1 VSDGRVPASQPPL
14 ADVRVI
20 AVEQYGA
27 GPWGTL
33 QLADLGADVIKIED
47 PSSRGDVGR
56 YVPPFQEDEDSLFF
70 ETFNHNKRSVSL
82 DLRRPEGRAVF
93 EDLVRHA
100 DAVYSN
106 LRGDQP
112 AKLRLTYDDLKE
124 INPRI
129 VCVSLSGFGM
139 TGPRAN
145 EAGYDYVMQAMA
157 GWMSLTGDPDG
168 PPTKSGLSL
177 VDLSGGYVSAIAL
190 LAGLHRA
197 RRDGVGCD
205 ADVSLFETALHE
217 LMYVGTW
224 AASGGYEGRRMPD
237 SAHPSIVPFQ
247 AFETAD
253 GWITIAC
260 AKPKFWERFCDVL
273 DRRDLLEDPRF
284 ADFAGRNHHRDALL
298 PELALML
305 RERTTAEWTETLTA
319 AGVPNGAVNSVAE
332 ALEDPQTI
340 ARGNV
345 VSIDHPRF
353 GEVRQVASPLRMSGP
368 RVKLRRGPFRGE
380 DNDSVLTE
388 VCGYSADRV
397 AQLRAGGAFGEVGS
411 EETTTPVAD
420 RPKRRAASDG

>member
-1 VSDGRVPASQPPL
+1 MSDGRVPASQPPL

-56 YVPPFQEDEDSLFF
+56 YVPPFQEEEDSLFF

-260 AKPKFWERFCDVL
+260 AKPKFWERFCHVL

-284 ADFAGRNHHRDALL
+284 VDFAGRNHHRDALL
-298 PELALML
+298 PELASML

-332 ALEDPQTI
+332 AFEDPQTI

-353 GEVRQVASPLRMSGP
+353 GEVRQVASPLRMSGA
-368 RVKLRRGPFRGE
+368 RVQLRRGPFRGE

-388 VCGYSADRV
+388 VCGYSVERV
-397 AQLRAGGAFGEVGS
+397 AQLRAEGAFGQPGP
-411 EETTTPVAD
+411 EETTTPVAN